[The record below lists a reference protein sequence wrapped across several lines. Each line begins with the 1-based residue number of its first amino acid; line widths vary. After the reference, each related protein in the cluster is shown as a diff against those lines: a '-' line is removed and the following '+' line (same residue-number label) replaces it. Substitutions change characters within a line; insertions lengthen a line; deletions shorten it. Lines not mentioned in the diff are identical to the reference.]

1 MKRSPSLYR
10 IAYVEQLII
19 DDAAWGRLAMNRR
32 DILCAF
38 GILSLGAVFA
48 EKTVT
53 PISSAEDWNASTPS
67 SEDEPLP
74 ASVAGIRLIDSKI
87 ARLATD
93 FSRSAYPPYLFN
105 HAVRTFLFG
114 SLVGRALGQ
123 KFDEEVL
130 YLACI
135 LHDLGLTEKY
145 QGELP
150 FEIQGAEAA
159 KKFLEAQSYAKERI
173 GIVWDGIAMHAS
185 PIGQFKQPEIAL
197 VGEGAGADVITPDF
211 SQVKKSDVEEIVKVF
226 PRLKFKE
233 AFVTTCAGVVRKHPR
248 AASSSFMRDIRERY
262 VPEFHPRNFC
272 DRVAEAPFVE

>member
-1 MKRSPSLYR
+1 
-10 IAYVEQLII
+10 
-19 DDAAWGRLAMNRR
+19 MNRR
-32 DILCAF
+32 DTLCAF
-38 GILSLGAVFA
+38 GILSLGRFIGGQ
-48 EKTVT
+48 TVT
-53 PISSAEDWNASTPS
+53 PISTAKDRNASGTVPAG
-67 SEDEPLP
+67 EPLP
-74 ASVAGIRLIDSKI
+74 ATVAGVRLIDSKI
-87 ARLATD
+87 AQLATD

-114 SLVGRALGQ
+114 SLVGRALRQ
-123 KFDEEVL
+123 KFDEEIL

-150 FEIQGAEAA
+150 FEIQGAETAR
-159 KKFLEAQSYAKERI
+159 KFLETQSYAQEKL

-185 PIGQFKQPEIAL
+185 PIGQFKQPEIML
-197 VGEGAGADVITPDF
+197 VGEGAGADVISPDF
-211 SQVKKSDVEEIVKVF
+211 SQIKKSDVEEIVKAF

-233 AFVTTCAGVVRKHPR
+233 AFVTTCADVVRKYPR

-272 DRVAEAPFVE
+272 DRIVEAPFAE